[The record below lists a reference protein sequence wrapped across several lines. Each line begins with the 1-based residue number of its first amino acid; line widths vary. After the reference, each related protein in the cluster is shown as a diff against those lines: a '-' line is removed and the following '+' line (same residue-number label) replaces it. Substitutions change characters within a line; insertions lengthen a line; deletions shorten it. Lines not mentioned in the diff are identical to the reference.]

1 MEYDLIVKGGTVV
14 TAADTYQADVAVAN
28 GKIAAIG
35 RDLGTAVRVISAAGK
50 YVMPGAI
57 DVHTHFEMPFMGT
70 FTADDFKTG
79 TAAAAAGGVTTIVD
93 WAIQEPGE
101 SLFTTLEKWDKKA
114 AGKAV
119 IDYSYHVVLTDIS
132 KNALDEIRDVVKNGI
147 SSFKC
152 FMAYKGTPL
161 MQSDSNLFRIMQ
173 RVRDAGALFC
183 VHAENGDV
191 IDVLIQQYV
200 AEGKI
205 EPMYH
210 AHTRPPEAEAEATA
224 RAIAL
229 AEMAHTPLLMVHL
242 SAKEAL
248 QKVRE
253 ARDRGLP
260 VFAETCPHYLSL
272 HYEELERP
280 NFEGAKFVCS
290 PPLRPR
296 ENTPHLWR
304 GLREEDLQEISS
316 DHCAFN
322 WRKQKE
328 MGRNNFAQ
336 IPNGIAGIETMIPVV
351 FSEGVRRG
359 PLTLNQFVKL
369 TSTNSARL
377 FGLYPE
383 KGTIGVGADADL
395 MVLDPDRQVTVRKEV
410 LHQNVDHTPYEGF
423 SVTGW
428 PVVTISRGD
437 VVFENGEIV
446 GKPGR
451 GRFIKRK
458 ASTPV

>member
-1 MEYDLIVKGGTVV
+1 MTFDLIVKGGTVV
-14 TAADTYQADVAVAN
+14 TATDSFRADVGVA
-28 GKIAAIG
+28 GGTVAALG
-35 RDLGTAVRVISAAGK
+35 LDLGTAPRTVEATGK
-50 YVMPGAI
+50 YVLPGAI

-70 FTADDFKTG
+70 VTADDFKTG
-79 TAAAAAGGVTTIVD
+79 TAAAAAGGITTVVD

-101 SLFTTLEKWDKKA
+101 SLFTALEKWEGKA
-114 AGKAV
+114 AGKTM
-119 IDYSYHVVLTDIS
+119 IDYSFHIVLTDLS
-132 KNALDEIRDVVKNGI
+132 RHALDEIREVAKNGI
-147 SSFKC
+147 ASFKC

-161 MQSDSNLFRIMQ
+161 MQTDSNLFRIMQ
-173 RVRDAGALFC
+173 RVRDVGALFC
-183 VHAENGDV
+183 VHAENGDI
-191 IDVLIQQYV
+191 IDVLVQQYV
-200 AEGKI
+200 AEGKLS
-205 EPMYH
+205 PMYH
-210 AHTRPPEAEAEATA
+210 AHTRPPEVEAEATA

-229 AEMAHTPLLMVHL
+229 AEIARCPLLMVHL

-260 VFAETCPHYLSL
+260 VHAETCPHYLSL

-296 ENTPHLWR
+296 ENTPHLWT
-304 GLREEDLQEISS
+304 GLREENLQEISS

-322 WRKQKE
+322 WKTQKE
-328 MGRNNFAQ
+328 MGRDSFAN
-336 IPNGIAGIETMIPVV
+336 IPNGMAGIETMIPVV
-351 FSEGVRRG
+351 FSEGVRGGR
-359 PLTLNQFVKL
+359 LSLNQFVKL

-383 KGTIGVGADADL
+383 KGTIGVGSDADL
-395 MVLDPDRQVTVRKEV
+395 VVFDPDRKVTVTREL

-423 SVTGW
+423 AVTGW
-428 PVVTISRGD
+428 PAVTISRGE
-437 VVFENGEIV
+437 VVFENGKVV
-446 GKPGR
+446 GRPGR

-458 ASTPV
+458 ATTSV